1 MSEISGPRLPR
12 SEGEEMSS
20 DPVERVRKAAIGQFA
35 VDLLDLHLV
44 LVEVG
49 SLRAENAR
57 LREALRPF
65 AVSLEY
71 TERNG
76 WPDSSKIV
84 LRNGDNI
91 LNTITLGCVRR
102 ARAALA
108 DSPVEPPKMDA
119 GHE

>member
-57 LREALRPF
+57 LRTALVAHNDMLRSCCQVAERGGKDTNWTALLARIGEVLQDGHAIMCSRP
-65 AVSLEY
+65 
-71 TERNG
+71 G
-76 WPDSSKIV
+76 
-84 LRNGDNI
+84 GDRSRPGP
-91 LNTITLGCVRR
+91 LTGR
-102 ARAALA
+102 
-108 DSPVEPPKMDA
+108 S
-119 GHE
+119 